1 MQMHKQ
7 STQFNPSQYQYIY
20 KKKPTTNI
28 KKVAHKKGHKALTHA
43 KRVAGQLLCYPS
55 IPFLTKTCMIYF
67 KNLGGISHNF

>member
-1 MQMHKQ
+1 MTRYSKAHV
-7 STQFNPSQYQYIY
+7 IY
-20 KKKPTTNI
+20 SFWSHPIDIKNTTNI